1 MNSTST
7 SNTTAKKIKPENIN
21 QNDGDNSSN
30 YKINKSNNSDN
41 GTIQTKISSPDKLN
55 LNEEKKQN
63 PESISKNGNS
73 VGASSSFKLQNK
85 PNQVN
90 KRSKRRRVQFNK
102 NYLDVVYVE
111 SYKKYNI
118 DVSLNGQEQ
127 NDIVRCRCC
136 IF

>member
-7 SNTTAKKIKPENIN
+7 SNTTTNKIKPENIN

-41 GTIQTKISSPDKLN
+41 GTLQTKISSQDKFN

-63 PESISKNGNS
+63 GDSISKNRNS
-73 VGASSSFKLQNK
+73 GGVSSSFILQNK

-127 NDIVRCRCC
+127 NDIVRCRCI

>member
-7 SNTTAKKIKPENIN
+7 SNTTAKKVKPENIN
-21 QNDGDNSSN
+21 QNDGDNSSIN
-30 YKINKSNNSDN
+30 KINKSSTSEY
-41 GTIQTKISSPDKLN
+41 GTSQTKISNQEKLN

-63 PESISKNGNS
+63 GDSISKKSNS
-73 VGASSSFKLQNK
+73 VGPSTTIKFQNK
-85 PNQVN
+85 PNQAQ
-90 KRSKRRRVQFNK
+90 KRPKRRRVQFNK

-118 DVSLNGQEQ
+118 DVSMNGQEQ
-127 NDIVRCRCC
+127 SDIVRCRCL